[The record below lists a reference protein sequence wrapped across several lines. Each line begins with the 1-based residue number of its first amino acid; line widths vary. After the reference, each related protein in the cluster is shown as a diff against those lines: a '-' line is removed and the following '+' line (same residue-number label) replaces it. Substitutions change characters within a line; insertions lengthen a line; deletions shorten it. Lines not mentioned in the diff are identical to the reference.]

1 MDPRHP
7 ELAIPRV
14 KELIAQYDRV
24 LADMRKATTRSRLNE
39 LEREGSAVVQEI
51 YLVTPRLHEAMM
63 QASRESRHNLSVAVV
78 EKPVEKQYM
87 DIYEIAEVQTDPAPI
102 KEVEQLKEIY
112 MAPNQA
118 ETVVVEPKPRKKR
131 VKK

>member
-63 QASRESRHNLSVAVV
+63 QASREARHNLSVVVV
-78 EKPVEKQYM
+78 EKP
-87 DIYEIAEVQTDPAPI
+87 
-102 KEVEQLKEIY
+102 VEQLKEIY
-112 MAPNQA
+112 TAPNQA
-118 ETVVVEPKPRKKR
+118 ETVVVEPNYKKKA
-131 VKK
+131 KKKAKEKK